1 MSQSTEVPRRAVV
14 RLVRFGF
21 GDGERAAR
29 LLSDPVLGL
38 WDLERNEPADPEAG
52 PVVAALARAGDP
64 DLAVRSLHRVVEA
77 LDAADGSGS
86 AAAGILAALRGSARL
101 RRRLLSVLGASS
113 GLADHL
119 AAHPA
124 DWAVLHEGDDDAHD
138 RTREQGQDD
147 GADEGGEEAAT
158 PDRPSADELAAGM
171 LAAVGADPDDPPWGV
186 RLGAGAPDASPQRV
200 AALRQAYRR
209 AILSLAGRDLGDRRP
224 AEEVAAELADIAGAV
239 LGAALALAVGEQPA
253 DAAACRLSVI
263 ALGKTGG
270 RELNYVS
277 DVDVVFVAEP
287 VEPSGS
293 DGPEA
298 PALASATRVAAALM
312 RICREAA
319 WEVDAA
325 LRPEGK
331 AGALVRTLSG
341 HVAYYE
347 KWAST
352 WEFQALLK
360 MRPVAG
366 DPDLGHE
373 YVEALWPLVWTAGD
387 RPGFVGEVQ
396 AMRRRVEANIPPGH
410 ADRELKLGRGG
421 LRDVEFAV
429 QLLQM
434 VHGRA
439 DVSLRTG
446 GTIPALTA
454 LSAGGYVGRDDAG
467 TLTASYRFLR
477 TVEHR
482 LQLLR
487 LRRTHLLPTDEQQL
501 RWLARS
507 LGFKPDARGE
517 AVDVLRA
524 ELALHTREVRRL
536 HEKLFYRPL
545 LTAVARV
552 PGEHLQL
559 GSKAAGDWLRALGF
573 VDPDAALRHL
583 AALTGG
589 VSRSASMQKLLLPVL
604 LQTFASCPSPDAG
617 LLAYRQVSEALG
629 GNQWFLRL
637 LRDEGQVAERL
648 AHLLGSSQY
657 VAGLLTRTPEA
668 LRILADDGQLE
679 PRSATT
685 LAAAWGSAAGRA
697 PDPQAGVRVLRGLRR
712 HELLRIACADLLGR
726 LDVVAV
732 GRALTD
738 IAVATL
744 QVGLEVAVRAHAHE
758 AGIDTADVPMDLAVI
773 GMGRLGGGEMGYGSD
788 ADVLFVHRARPG
800 AGEAAATA
808 AATSVAHT
816 LRRLLAEP
824 APDPAFEIDADLR
837 PEGRQGPLV
846 RSLSAFD
853 EYYQRWVSV
862 WEVQALLR
870 AVPVAGDAELGA
882 AFVDLVDPIRYPAD
896 GLSAEQVAE
905 IRRIKARVERERLP
919 RGADPATHTKLGRGG
934 LADVEWTVQLLQLQR
949 TGELPELRT
958 PSTVVGLTVL
968 RERGVVDDEQ
978 ADALRTAWETATRA
992 RNAIFLVRGRP
1003 SDQLPRPGTELA
1015 GVARACGYGPDA
1027 DAGQFVDDY
1036 RRITRRARGVVDQ
1049 VFYGQPGTG

>member
-1 MSQSTEVPRRAVV
+1 MERAEIPRAAVV
-14 RLVRFGF
+14 RLARFGF
-21 GDGERAAR
+21 DHGERAAR
-29 LLSDPVLGL
+29 LLSDPALGL

-64 DLAVRSLHRVVEA
+64 DLAVRSLHRLVEA
-77 LDAADGSGS
+77 LDDSDETGG
-86 AAAGILAALRGSARL
+86 AAAAMLAGLRGSGLL
-101 RRRLLSVLGASS
+101 RSRLLSVLGASS

-119 AAHPA
+119 AANPA
-124 DWAVLHEGDDDAHD
+124 DWVVMDDD
-138 RTREQGQDD
+138 GD
-147 GADEGGEEAAT
+147 GIPRGS
-158 PDRPSADELAAGM
+158 DRPSATEIEAELLSAI
-171 LAAVGADPDDPPWGV
+171 GADPDDPPWGV
-186 RLGAGAPDASPQRV
+186 RLGKGAPDASRKRI
-200 AALRQAYRR
+200 AALRLAYRR
-209 AILSLAGRDLGDRRP
+209 AILSVAGRDLGDGLP
-224 AEEVAAELADIAGAV
+224 AEEVASELADIAGAV
-239 LGAALALAVGEQPA
+239 LVAGLALAVADQPA
-253 DAAACRLSVI
+253 DAPACRLSVI

-287 VEPSGS
+287 VEPGA
-293 DGPEA
+293 DEA
-298 PALASATRVAAALM
+298 PALASATKVAAALM
-312 RICREAA
+312 RICHEAA

-331 AGALVRTLSG
+331 AGALVRTVAG
-341 HVAYYE
+341 HTAYYE

-360 MRPVAG
+360 MRPAAG
-366 DPDLGHE
+366 DPDLGRS
-373 YVEALWPLVWTAGD
+373 YVEALWPMVWKAGD

-396 AMRRRVEANIPPGH
+396 AMRRRVEANIPP
-410 ADRELKLGRGG
+410 AQAERELKLGRGG

-429 QLLQM
+429 QLLQL

-439 DVSLRTG
+439 DPSLRSG
-446 GTIPALTA
+446 GTLPALAA
-454 LSAGGYVGRDDAG
+454 LSAGGYVGRADAA
-467 TLTASYRFLR
+467 TLIASYRFLR

-507 LGFKPDARGE
+507 LGYKPDHRGE

-545 LTAVARV
+545 LSAVARV

-573 VDPDAALRHL
+573 GDPDGALRHL

-589 VSRSASMQKLLLPVL
+589 VSRTAAMQKLLLPVL
-604 LQTFASCPSPDAG
+604 LQTFAACPNPDAG

-629 GNQWFLRL
+629 GNQWYLRL

-657 VAGLLTRTPEA
+657 VASLLTRTPEA
-668 LRILADDGQLE
+668 LRILAGDDELE
-679 PRSATT
+679 PRSAAT
-685 LAAAWGSAAGRA
+685 LAGAWGQAAARA
-697 PDPQAGVRVLRGLRR
+697 PDPEAGIRVLRGLRR
-712 HELLRIACADLLGR
+712 HELLRVACADLLGR
-726 LDVVAV
+726 LDVVTL
-732 GRALTD
+732 GRALTEV
-738 IAVATL
+738 AVATL
-744 QVGLEVAVRAHAHE
+744 QVGLDVAVRAHAQE
-758 AGIDTADVPMDLAVI
+758 TGMDLADVPMDLAVI

-788 ADVLFVHRARPG
+788 ADVMFVHRARPG
-800 AGEAAATA
+800 ADDAAASA
-808 AATSVAHT
+808 AANAVAHT
-816 LRRLLAEP
+816 LRRLLGEP
-824 APDPAFEIDADLR
+824 APDPAFDIDADLR

-846 RSLSAFD
+846 RSLSAFR
-853 EYYQRWVSV
+853 EYYERWVSV

-870 AVPVAGDAELGA
+870 AVPVAGDEKLGA
-882 AFVDLVDPIRYPAD
+882 EFVDLIDAIRYPAD
-896 GLSAEQVAE
+896 GLTAEQVAE

-934 LADVEWTVQLLQLQR
+934 LSDVEWTVQLLQLQH

-968 RERGVVDDEQ
+968 RERGFLDDDQ
-978 ADALRTAWETATRA
+978 AESLRTAWEIASRA

-1003 SDQLPRPGTELA
+1003 SDQLPRPGVELV
-1015 GVARACGYGPDA
+1015 GVARTCGYGADQ
-1027 DAGQFVDDY
+1027 DAGQFLDDY
-1036 RRITRRARGVVDQ
+1036 RRITRRARGVVDH
-1049 VFYGQPGTG
+1049 VFYGQPATRGAGAGGSPRGT

>member
-1 MSQSTEVPRRAVV
+1 MGPEVEIPRRAVV

-21 GDGERAAR
+21 EDGERAAR
-29 LLSDPVLGL
+29 LLSHPDLGL

-52 PVVAALARAGDP
+52 PVVAALARTGDP
-64 DLAVRSLHRVVEA
+64 DLAVRSLHRLVEA
-77 LDAADGSGS
+77 LDRTDASGES
-86 AAAGILAALRGSARL
+86 AASLLARLRGSAPL
-101 RRRLLSVLGASS
+101 RARLLAVLGASS

-119 AAHPA
+119 AAHPG
-124 DWAVLHEGDDDAHD
+124 DWTVLDDEDAGPA
-138 RTREQGQDD
+138 RP
-147 GADEGGEEAAT
+147 T
-158 PDRPSADELAAGM
+158 PQALERQM

-186 RLGAGAPDASPQRV
+186 RLGKGAPDAAPARV
-200 AALRQAYRR
+200 AGLRLAYRR
-209 AILSLAGRDLGDRRP
+209 AILSLAGRDLGDNLT
-224 AEEVAAELADIAGAV
+224 AEDAAAELADIAAAV
-239 LGAALALAVGEQPA
+239 LTAGLAVAVAEQPA

-277 DVDVVFVAEP
+277 DVDVVFVGEP
-287 VEPSGS
+287 VDPTDSES
-293 DGPEA
+293 A
-298 PALASATRVAAALM
+298 ALSSATRVAAALM

-331 AGALVRTLSG
+331 AGVLVRTVAG
-341 HVAYYE
+341 HSAYYE
-347 KWAST
+347 QWAST

-366 DPDLGHE
+366 DPDLGRA
-373 YVEALWPLVWTAGD
+373 YVDALWPLVWRVGD

-396 AMRRRVEANIPPGH
+396 AMRRRVEDNIPP
-410 ADRELKLGRGG
+410 AQAERELKLGRGG

-429 QLLQM
+429 QLLQL

-439 DVSLRTG
+439 DATLREG
-446 GTIPALTA
+446 GTLPALMA
-454 LSAGGYVGRDDAG
+454 LSAGGYVGRDDAA
-467 TLTASYRFLR
+467 TLIASYRFLR

-507 LGFKPDARGE
+507 LGYKPDARGG

-545 LTAVARV
+545 LSAVARV
-552 PGEHLQL
+552 PGERLQL

-573 VDPDAALRHL
+573 GDPESALRHL

-589 VSRSASMQKLLLPVL
+589 VSRSASMQKYLLPVL
-604 LQTFASCPSPDAG
+604 LQTFASCPNPDAG

-648 AHLLGSSQY
+648 AQLLGSSQY

-668 LRILADDGQLE
+668 LRLLADDAELE
-679 PRSATT
+679 PRGVTALTK
-685 LAAAWGSAAGRA
+685 AWGQAAGRA
-697 PDPQAGVRVLRGLRR
+697 GDPQAGIRVLRSLRR
-712 HELLRIACADLLGR
+712 QELLRIACADLLGR
-726 LDVVAV
+726 LDVLRVGEALSAV
-732 GRALTD
+732 
-738 IAVATL
+738 AVATL
-744 QVGLEVAVRAHAHE
+744 RTGLDVALRAHAL
-758 AGIDTADVPMDLAVI
+758 DTGTEVADLPMEMAVI

-788 ADVLFVHRARPG
+788 ADVLFVHRPRAVGGG
-800 AGEAAATA
+800 AVGGAAADEGAATA
-808 AATSVAHT
+808 AANAVAHT

-837 PEGRQGPLV
+837 PEGRQGAMA
-846 RSLSAFD
+846 RSLSAFR
-853 EYYQRWVSV
+853 EYYERWVSL

-870 AVPVAGDAELGA
+870 ATPVAGDEELGA
-882 AFVDLVDPIRYPAD
+882 AFVELVDPIRYPAGGIGPD
-896 GLSAEQVAE
+896 QVAE

-934 LADVEWTVQLLQLQR
+934 LSDVEWTVQLLQLQHAAEVA
-949 TGELPELRT
+949 GLRVRPT
-958 PSTVVGLTVL
+958 MEGLAAARDAGLLAAEDADLL
-968 RERGVVDDEQ
+968 RS
-978 ADALRTAWETATRA
+978 AWEIATRA
-992 RNAIFLVRGRP
+992 RNAVFLVRGRP
-1003 SDQLPRPGTELA
+1003 SDQLPRPGLELE
-1015 GVARACGYGPDA
+1015 GVARACGYGPDSE
-1027 DAGQFVDDY
+1027 AGRFLDDY
-1036 RRITRRARGVVDQ
+1036 HRATRHARTVVER
-1049 VFYGQPGTG
+1049 VFYGQGIEG